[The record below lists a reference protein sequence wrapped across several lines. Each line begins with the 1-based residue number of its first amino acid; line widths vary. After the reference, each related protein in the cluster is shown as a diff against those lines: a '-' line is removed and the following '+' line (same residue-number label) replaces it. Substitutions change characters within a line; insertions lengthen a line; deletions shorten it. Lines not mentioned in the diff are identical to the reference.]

1 VDCMIV
7 FVQNATLSQQL
18 LELRQRYSRA
28 KQTMKLAQEKL
39 DENSRRKEQLRLQ
52 RNINNDA
59 IIAESKSRNL
69 TIIIIVFNIKQ

>member
-1 VDCMIV
+1 MIV

>member
-1 VDCMIV
+1 MDCMIV